1 MVNFLNASNSVNP
14 IEQMGG
20 DEKTA
25 VPIWDRS
32 TSLFLEENNISAN
45 ACPSAIATGVR
56 LNLSVRSPIA

>member
-1 MVNFLNASNSVNP
+1 
-14 IEQMGG
+14 MGG

-32 TSLFLEENNISAN
+32 TSLFLEENNLSAN

-56 LNLSVRSPIA
+56 LNLSVTSPIA